1 MNIKIDLITGFLGSG
16 KTTFIRKYVEYLIKN
31 GERVGILEN
40 DYGAVN
46 VDMML
51 LSDLRGPSCE
61 IEMIAGG
68 CCYDCHVRRFKTKL
82 ISMAMSGYTR
92 VIVEPSGIFDTDEF
106 FDLVYDDPLENW
118 YEIGSVITIVDSNI
132 EIKDS
137 DTEYLFS
144 SQLAP
149 AGAIIF
155 TKVGN
160 KRKEDLLAKV
170 NKSLEAIGCI
180 RRIQE
185 NEAYLGHHAAFS
197 DSVFQ
202 NIMNSGYHSYSFEKK
217 TVMQEN
223 NYSSICFMNK
233 MLKKDYLLEI
243 SKKLFMDKAYGN
255 VIRIKGFFM
264 EADSWYLM
272 NLTKDSFD
280 VSPIAAGQDVI
291 IIIGENLLEDKIKE
305 VIEK

>member
-1 MNIKIDLITGFLGSG
+1 
-16 KTTFIRKYVEYLIKN
+16 
-31 GERVGILEN
+31 
-40 DYGAVN
+40 
-46 VDMML
+46 ML

-180 RRIQE
+180 RRIQD
-185 NEAYLGHHAAFS
+185 NEAYLGHHAAFK
-197 DSVFQ
+197 DSIFQ

-291 IIIGENLLEDKIKE
+291 IVIGENLLEDKIKE

>member
-1 MNIKIDLITGFLGSG
+1 MKIALNEALLPTYQLIIDTLGKDNVYLVGGVVRDTLLKKETHDLDF
-16 KTTFIRKYVEYLIKN
+16 
-31 GERVGILEN
+31 
-40 DYGAVN
+40 AC
-46 VDMML
+46 L
-51 LSDLRGPSCE
+51 LSPEE
-61 IEMIAGG
+61 I
-68 CCYDCHVRRFKTKL
+68 
-82 ISMAMSGYTR
+82 
-92 VIVEPSGIFDTDEF
+92 
-106 FDLVYDDPLENW
+106 
-118 YEIGSVITIVDSNI
+118 
-132 EIKDS
+132 
-137 DTEYLFS
+137 
-144 SQLAP
+144 
-149 AGAIIF
+149 
-155 TKVGN
+155 
-160 KRKEDLLAKV
+160 
-170 NKSLEAIGCI
+170 
-180 RRIQE
+180 
-185 NEAYLGHHAAFS
+185 HAAFK

-291 IIIGENLLEDKIKE
+291 IVIGENLLEDKIKE